1 MSVFDRIPLNARQL
15 RTVADRRYVD
25 ADYLRASGRNRHAN
39 GVLYLGGFV
48 LECLLKARLL
58 EAFPQLTLP
67 PRPGDARGL
76 RRYDLLWR
84 HDLAAIVEELPGLVQ
99 RLNDLGAG
107 GRFALTLRSL
117 CGRWT
122 IFARYSPKTATM
134 QEADLFLD
142 QIKDLKPW
150 L

>member
-1 MSVFDRIPLNARQL
+1 MSVFNRVPLNAKQL
-15 RTVADRRYVD
+15 RTVADRRYDD
-25 ADYLRASGRNRHAN
+25 ADYLRASGRNKHAN

-58 EAFPQLTLP
+58 ETFPQLILP
-67 PRPGDARGL
+67 PRPGDARAMK
-76 RRYDLLWR
+76 RYDLLWR
-84 HDLAAIVEELPGLVQ
+84 HDLAAIVEELPNLVQ

-107 GRFALTLRSL
+107 GHFALTLRSL

-122 IFARYSPKTATM
+122 IFARYSPKSATM